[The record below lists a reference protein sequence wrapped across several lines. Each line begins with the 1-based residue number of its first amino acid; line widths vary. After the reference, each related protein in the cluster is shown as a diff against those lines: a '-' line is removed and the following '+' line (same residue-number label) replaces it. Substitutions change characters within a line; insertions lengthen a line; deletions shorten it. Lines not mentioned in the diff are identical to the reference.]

1 MAKPTV
7 VIERYTDAYRVASAI
22 VALGTAI
29 KVIGFILAVLVF
41 FVSLSARSANPFS
54 TGGGGLGVTG
64 MVGIVFAIVI
74 AIAGWVW
81 GVVVIAQGQILRA
94 TLDTAVSGSPFL
106 SDRDRAEAMGL
117 PAALAE
123 GHAVSV

>member
-29 KVIGFILAVLVF
+29 KVIGFILAALVF
-41 FVSLSARSANPFS
+41 FVSLSARTSNPFY
-54 TGGGGLGVTG
+54 TGGGGLGLTG
-64 MVGIVFAIVI
+64 MVGLVLAIVI
-74 AIAGWVW
+74 AVAGWVW
-81 GVVVIAQGQILRA
+81 GVVVTAQGQILRA
-94 TLDTAVSGSPFL
+94 TLDTAVSSSPFL
-106 SDRDRAEAMGL
+106 NDRDRAEAMGI
-117 PAALAE
+117 PAVAAE